1 LSALV
6 NIEEYDDLAISICP
20 KGTHGKVIELG
31 GLVIILPAQPP
42 KKQIEGYGKA
52 VDMQMWERRPM
63 PEELSR
69 IRSMDEWSE
78 MPREF
83 RQKFSAYIEEEFRR
97 RREGFWF
104 YNNGEPT
111 YITGRHYMML
121 QWTKMDIGYPNFLS
135 FQRDIF
141 IHLSACEADTRCIG
155 QLYTKCRRSGYTNIC
170 SSVLLDEGTQVK
182 DKLMGIQSKTGKDA
196 QENIFMK
203 KVVQMFRSYPFFFK
217 PIQDGTTNPRM
228 ELAFREPSKRI
239 TKNNKT
245 SQKGEALNTVI
256 NWKNTTNNAYDGE
269 KLHLLYLD
277 EAGKWEKPTDIR
289 DAWRIQR
296 TCLIVGRKIVGKAMV
311 GSTVNPMDK
320 GGKEYK
326 DLWKDSDPI
335 ERNANGRTR
344 TGLYRLF
351 IPAYDS
357 LEGFFDPYGN
367 PIVENPDKVVDGLDG
382 DSIFQGSKTFLKNE
396 RESLKGDPSE
406 LNEVIRQFPFTE
418 DEAFRDSIDG
428 SLFNVGQIYEQIQY
442 NDELFPN
449 PVVRGNFV
457 WKEGVQDT
465 EVVFKPDVKGR
476 FRIAWMPPTEMRNVK
491 KFERNKR
498 IAPNAELGVGGVDS
512 YDLDATVDGRGS
524 KGALHLYNKFH
535 MEHPSNMFVLEYAS
549 RPPLAK
555 IFYEDCLMAAVFYGY
570 PLLIEN
576 NKYGIARYFETR
588 GYDGYLMNRPRHL
601 SAPNAKMNVKT
612 KGIPSNSQEV
622 IQAHAHAIEAY
633 IHDHVGINRETGE
646 YGKTYFNRTL
656 EDWIGFKI
664 DNRTKFDL
672 SISSGLCLLAAQK
685 VKVKKKE
692 SNLSEAK
699 FFRRYKPIG

>member
-1 LSALV
+1 
-6 NIEEYDDLAISICP
+6 
-20 KGTHGKVIELG
+20 
-31 GLVIILPAQPP
+31 
-42 KKQIEGYGKA
+42 
-52 VDMQMWERRPM
+52 M
-63 PEELSR
+63 
-69 IRSMDEWSE
+69 
-78 MPREF
+78 
-83 RQKFSAYIEEEFRR
+83 
-97 RREGFWF
+97 
-104 YNNGEPT
+104 
-111 YITGRHYMML
+111 
-121 QWTKMDIGYPNFLS
+121 
-135 FQRDIF
+135 
-141 IHLSACEADTRCIG
+141 
-155 QLYTKCRRSGYTNIC
+155 
-170 SSVLLDEGTQVK
+170 
-182 DKLMGIQSKTGKDA
+182 
-196 QENIFMK
+196 
-203 KVVQMFRSYPFFFK
+203 
-217 PIQDGTTNPRM
+217 
-228 ELAFREPSKRI
+228 
-239 TKNNKT
+239 
-245 SQKGEALNTVI
+245 
-256 NWKNTTNNAYDGE
+256 
-269 KLHLLYLD
+269 
-277 EAGKWEKPTDIR
+277 
-289 DAWRIQR
+289 
-296 TCLIVGRKIVGKAMV
+296 
-311 GSTVNPMDK
+311 
-320 GGKEYK
+320 
-326 DLWKDSDPI
+326 
-335 ERNANGRTR
+335 
-344 TGLYRLF
+344 
-351 IPAYDS
+351 
-357 LEGFFDPYGN
+357 
-367 PIVENPDKVVDGLDG
+367 
-382 DSIFQGSKTFLKNE
+382 
-396 RESLKGDPSE
+396 
-406 LNEVIRQFPFTE
+406 
-418 DEAFRDSIDG
+418 
-428 SLFNVGQIYEQIQY
+428 
-442 NDELFPN
+442 
-449 PVVRGNFV
+449 RGNFV

>member
-1 LSALV
+1 MSALV
-6 NIEEYDDLAISICP
+6 NIEQYDDLAISICP
-20 KGTHGKVIELG
+20 KGTHGEVIELS

-42 KKQIEGYGKA
+42 KKQIAGYGKA

-245 SQKGEALNTVI
+245 SHKGEALNTVI

-296 TCLIVGRKIVGKAMV
+296 TCLIVGRKIVGKALV

-367 PIVENPDKVVDGLDG
+367 PIVENPDKIVDGLDG

-476 FRIAWMPPTEMRNVK
+476 FRIAWMPPTEMRNLK
-491 KFERNKR
+491 KFEQNKR

-656 EDWIGFKI
+656 EDWIGFRI

-672 SISSGLCLLAAQK
+672 SISAGLALLAAQK
-685 VKVKKKE
+685 VKQIKVQ
-692 SNLSEAK
+692 SNFIDKK
-699 FFRRYKPIG
+699 FFRRYKSI